1 MKKMHLRIR
10 KLVGMKSSKKA
21 EKDYPHGLR
30 RLPTKMT
37 PTRINA
43 IVKVLSITQKKK
55 KILDMG
61 FGLLMHIDIDVVL
74 GLLSYY
80 LLDVYDLV
88 TNRLVMDNGVMR

>member
-43 IVKVLSITQKKK
+43 LVKVLSITQKKRNFRYG
-55 KILDMG
+55 IWFVDA
-61 FGLLMHIDIDVVL
+61 
-74 GLLSYY
+74 YRY
-80 LLDVYDLV
+80 
-88 TNRLVMDNGVMR
+88 